1 MGFNQ
6 IASCLTI
13 IEVKDE
19 SIPVNNDILKEILD
33 NMTFEGIEQPLY
45 SDKVYTY

>member
-1 MGFNQ
+1 MGFNK
-6 IASCLTI
+6 IAFCMTTI
-13 IEVKDE
+13 KIKDE
-19 SIPVNNDILKEILD
+19 NVPANNDILKEILD